1 MHAVWTCV
9 IIYGTEEP
17 VPPWQAPLPITK
29 WSGGG
34 WDLERKC
41 PWKAVFLYVADFWF
55 LPCPPVHVFSIQN
68 EHMRS
73 ERKEKICGEQLSS
86 PPLPLMPACLPVPG
100 SSGVWVWERF
110 PSFPGLCLAPVSTA
124 WVWVFEHTF
133 IVWGFAFILSS
144 RLATRAAEV
153 SGGIVDTSGL
163 SRCPEEGAV
172 VSFSSSPP
180 SIVMCGCMLNCFGSH
195 PWSRALVQV
204 PGDCCGE
211 VPRGVAYRAWMEAKG
226 CTETAFCSRL
236 LLLPDSSHLLSTP
249 QPQIISSL
257 FFLSLLSS
265 SSTQLPEQ
273 PLSSAKMLLHGF
285 KASSGSLIGI
295 YK

>member
-1 MHAVWTCV
+1 MHAVWTCI

-41 PWKAVFLYVADFWF
+41 QWKAIFLYVADFWF
-55 LPCPPVHVFSIQN
+55 LPCPPVHAFSIQN

-73 ERKEKICGEQLSS
+73 EWKEKICGEQLSS

-133 IVWGFAFILSS
+133 IEWGFTFILTS

-153 SGGIVDTSGL
+153 SGDIVDTSGL
-163 SRCPEEGAV
+163 SQCPEEGAV

-180 SIVMCGCMLNCFGSH
+180 SFLICGCMLNCFGSH

-211 VPRGVAYRAWMEAKG
+211 APQGVAYRAWMEAKG
-226 CTETAFCSRL
+226 CTETAFCFSAVASAW
-236 LLLPDSSHLLSTP
+236 LLPSLIYPSATNNLLTLLSPFAQFILHTAARATFVKCKNVITWL
-249 QPQIISSL
+249 QSFQR
-257 FFLSLLSS
+257 
-265 SSTQLPEQ
+265 LPDRH
-273 PLSSAKMLLHGF
+273 L
-285 KASSGSLIGI
+285 
-295 YK
+295 